1 MNSYKSK
8 ADFFTTEL
16 SKINTKYNTVSLLR
30 LLSII
35 LFIVLL
41 YYYFQ
46 NSAIALLFL
55 AGLFFA
61 SFIILMRIH
70 SKLQFKRKINQ
81 ALLAINTD
89 EISFLERKTIPFE
102 NGEEFQDF
110 QHPYAYDLDIFGNHS
125 LFQHLNR
132 SATFIGKKTLATTL
146 LHKSGND
153 EILSNQEAI
162 AELSQKLDWRQEFLA
177 FAKVTNDS
185 ESSYKTLLQ
194 WSTFNSE
201 SLPKWLVFFSYAS
214 PLFFV
219 VIFISYLLTSNL
231 FLLSCLSY
239 LFVLNLMVLGRFFK
253 RIQLEIAN
261 SDNIDKLIGQY
272 GMLLE
277 KIETEQFVSKR
288 LLDLQ
293 QKLKF
298 KTENASIHLKKLSE
312 LFSRNDAIANLFTAT
327 LFNGTFLF
335 NIHVLKALLQWKKE
349 HAEAL
354 EDWLIV
360 IGEFEKLNSLAN
372 FSYNNPDFVFPE
384 LNTDYKINF
393 SDLSHP
399 LLNPETRVGN
409 EVSFHPQSF
418 MILTGSNMSGKSTF
432 LRSLGINMV
441 LAGMGSVVCAT
452 EAHVHPL
459 PVLVSMRLSDSLSD
473 SESYFFAEIKRLKQI
488 MDALEQQPAFVLL
501 DEILRGTNSDDK
513 RNGTIEV
520 LKKVIT
526 KKAIGAIATHDIE
539 VCLTTNDYP
548 AVLTNNCFEVEIKDD
563 ELYFDYKLREGVCR
577 NKSATFLM
585 KKMEII

>member
-132 SATFIGKKTLATTL
+132 SATFIGKKILATTL

-253 RIQLEIAN
+253 RIQL
-261 SDNIDKLIGQY
+261 
-272 GMLLE
+272 
-277 KIETEQFVSKR
+277 
-288 LLDLQ
+288 
-293 QKLKF
+293 
-298 KTENASIHLKKLSE
+298 
-312 LFSRNDAIANLFTAT
+312 
-327 LFNGTFLF
+327 
-335 NIHVLKALLQWKKE
+335 
-349 HAEAL
+349 
-354 EDWLIV
+354 
-360 IGEFEKLNSLAN
+360 
-372 FSYNNPDFVFPE
+372 
-384 LNTDYKINF
+384 
-393 SDLSHP
+393 
-399 LLNPETRVGN
+399 
-409 EVSFHPQSF
+409 
-418 MILTGSNMSGKSTF
+418 
-432 LRSLGINMV
+432 
-441 LAGMGSVVCAT
+441 
-452 EAHVHPL
+452 
-459 PVLVSMRLSDSLSD
+459 
-473 SESYFFAEIKRLKQI
+473 
-488 MDALEQQPAFVLL
+488 
-501 DEILRGTNSDDK
+501 
-513 RNGTIEV
+513 
-520 LKKVIT
+520 
-526 KKAIGAIATHDIE
+526 
-539 VCLTTNDYP
+539 
-548 AVLTNNCFEVEIKDD
+548 
-563 ELYFDYKLREGVCR
+563 
-577 NKSATFLM
+577 
-585 KKMEII
+585 